1 MTAWSGRSGRRFGRE
16 RPPRARGVWIA
27 TVVGVLVVLLVFT
40 AGFLPLVG
48 FLGGVTATTAGL
60 VPFPFVRVTL
70 VTVLGGVVVLGL
82 LVLAVTRR
90 RTVAAWVPVVL
101 AVLVTLAVTVYPL
114 VAVAVGSADR
124 AGDVW
129 PIITD
134 LVRRVTG

>member
-1 MTAWSGRSGRRFGRE
+1 MTAWSGRCGRRFGRE

-60 VPFPFVRVTL
+60 VPFPVIRVTL
-70 VTVLGGVVVLGL
+70 VTVLGGLVVLGL

-90 RTVAAWVPVVL
+90 RTVAAWIPVVL
-101 AVLVTLAVTVYPL
+101 AVLVTIGVTVYPL
-114 VAVAVGSADR
+114 VTVAVGSADR

>member
-70 VTVLGGVVVLGL
+70 VTVLGGLVVLGL

-101 AVLVTLAVTVYPL
+101 AVLVTIAVTVYPL

>member
-48 FLGGVTATTAGL
+48 FLAGVTATTAGL
-60 VPFPFVRVTL
+60 VPFPVIRVTL
-70 VTVLGGVVVLGL
+70 VTVLGGLVVLGL

-90 RTVAAWVPVVL
+90 RTVAAWIPVVL

-114 VAVAVGSADR
+114 VTVAVGSADR